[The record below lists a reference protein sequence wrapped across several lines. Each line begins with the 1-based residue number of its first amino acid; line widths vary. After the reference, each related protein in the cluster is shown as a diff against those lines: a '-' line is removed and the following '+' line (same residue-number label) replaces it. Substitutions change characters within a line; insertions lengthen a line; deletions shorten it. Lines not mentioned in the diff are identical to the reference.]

1 VKTEEINTED
11 TGPEDMDTEKTDIK
25 KIDTE
30 KIESEEKESTD
41 FTENAEETV
50 EGIAEDTTEDI
61 AEGTV
66 EGISEDSIEEIRETE
81 GSGDEEVRVRPK
93 KKRRIGRW
101 IRLGLLA
108 LLAVIAVVLG
118 VFFFTYYHADETA
131 LLALESDDEVTV
143 SETDYG
149 YFFDGKS
156 TKDVL
161 IFYPGARVEET
172 AYAPLLRRIAEMG
185 ADVCLVK
192 MPLRFAIFGINK
204 ADDVVEKYDYENW
217 YIGGHSLGGAMAAK
231 YAAKHQDKI
240 KGVLLLAAYSVDT
253 LGRDQ
258 KVVICYGD
266 QDKIVNMKKIDEIG
280 RYALQYSVEVIP
292 GGNHAQ
298 FGNYGFQRS
307 DGTATIS
314 AELQQQLAVEC
325 FFEDLVE

>member
-1 VKTEEINTED
+1 MN
-11 TGPEDMDTEKTDIK
+11 PEKMNSENMNS
-25 KIDTE
+25 E
-30 KIESEEKESTD
+30 NMNSENMNSEEKQPGD
-41 FTENAEETV
+41 FPENVEAMEETPSEV
-50 EGIAEDTTEDI
+50 PDTE
-61 AEGTV
+61 
-66 EGISEDSIEEIRETE
+66 EDSV
-81 GSGDEEVRVRPK
+81 DEEALEK
-93 KKRRIGRW
+93 KRRRRRIGRW
-101 IRLGLLA
+101 IRFGLLA
-108 LLAVIAVVLG
+108 VFVVVAIVLG

-156 TKDVL
+156 TENVL

-266 QDKIVNMKKIDEIG
+266 QDKIVNMKKIEEIG
-280 RYALQYSVEVIP
+280 RYALQYSVEVLP

-307 DGTATIS
+307 DGTATVS
-314 AELQQQLAVEC
+314 AEVQQQFAAEC